1 MTTELASAFTER
13 LGKDRPFATAFER
26 DPFTALRNEGFS
38 DLASAAEQDRDRIG
52 ELVDRIYADDA
63 FRERVEQDPLA
74 ELIGWGLPEVA
85 VGPLLLV
92 AGAPADVMERA
103 TADVEAH
110 FSARK
115 PATVAAVA
123 ALLGTFAFAQQ
134 ASASVQP
141 AKSQVQVSQV
151 AKAGAQL
158 SQPARASVQVSQPA
172 LAKAQISQ
180 PARAKAQVS
189 NAAQAKWHG
198 VQSQQAKALGGLT
211 SVLRANTL

>member
-13 LGKDRPFATAFER
+13 LGKDRPFATAFEH
-26 DPFTALRNEGFS
+26 DPFTTLRNEGFS

-74 ELIGWGLPEVA
+74 ELIGWGIPEVA

-110 FSARK
+110 MSARK

-141 AKSQVQVSQV
+141 AKSQAQVSQV
-151 AKAGAQL
+151 ATASAQV
-158 SQPARASVQVSQPA
+158 SQPTRAAVQVSQPA
-172 LAKAQISQ
+172 RAQSQISKPALAKTHI
-180 PARAKAQVS
+180 S
-189 NAAQAKWHG
+189 NAQATWHG
-198 VQSQQAKALGGLT
+198 IQPQRATALGGLT
-211 SVLRANTL
+211 SLLRASSL

>member
-13 LGKDRPFATAFER
+13 LGKDRPFATAFEH
-26 DPFTALRNEGFS
+26 DPFTTLRNEGFS

-63 FRERVEQDPLA
+63 FRERVEQNPLA
-74 ELIGWGLPEVA
+74 ELIGWGIPEVA

-110 FSARK
+110 MSARK

-141 AKSQVQVSQV
+141 AKSQAQVSQV
-151 AKAGAQL
+151 ATASAQV
-158 SQPARASVQVSQPA
+158 SQPTRAAVQVSQPA
-172 LAKAQISQ
+172 RAQSQISKPALAKTHI
-180 PARAKAQVS
+180 S
-189 NAAQAKWHG
+189 NAQATWHG
-198 VQSQQAKALGGLT
+198 IQPQRATALGGLT
-211 SVLRANTL
+211 SLLRASSL